1 MKKRNRLLVS
11 SRDKPTSLSKRKL
24 GGTIILLIIAIAIGI
39 VIGYFGQ
46 NFFKSTSMVQPIN
59 TEKVDSAI
67 ARYITLYYGL
77 LNVTV
82 LDKHFEDG
90 IWTAN
95 VSAVSRDYLAQLEVK
110 LYDSN
115 LSVFQIVEKIPRREK
130 PATIYEIPGK
140 VSCSQEGKIAVDVY
154 IDPYDYWSR
163 KYDTQIESFLTRFQ
177 QRISPIWR
185 IVRTQSMS
193 LSKNEPNTLLAL
205 NYLEC
210 TKNSPLFLAVRKC
223 IYSKYEMK
231 NTTLNENEILECV
244 QGTGIS
250 TTAVQMCVENDG
262 PKQLSE
268 DETFGVT
275 YLGEITTPMIVI
287 DCRYRT
293 WPIFAEV
300 VMCHLYPEL
309 EECKE

>member
-1 MKKRNRLLVS
+1 
-11 SRDKPTSLSKRKL
+11 
-24 GGTIILLIIAIAIGI
+24 
-39 VIGYFGQ
+39 
-46 NFFKSTSMVQPIN
+46 
-59 TEKVDSAI
+59 
-67 ARYITLYYGL
+67 
-77 LNVTV
+77 
-82 LDKHFEDG
+82 
-90 IWTAN
+90 
-95 VSAVSRDYLAQLEVK
+95 
-110 LYDSN
+110 
-115 LSVFQIVEKIPRREK
+115 
-130 PATIYEIPGK
+130 
-140 VSCSQEGKIAVDVY
+140 
-154 IDPYDYWSR
+154 
-163 KYDTQIESFLTRFQ
+163 
-177 QRISPIWR
+177 
-185 IVRTQSMS
+185 
-193 LSKNEPNTLLAL
+193 
-205 NYLEC
+205 
-210 TKNSPLFLAVRKC
+210 
-223 IYSKYEMK
+223 MK